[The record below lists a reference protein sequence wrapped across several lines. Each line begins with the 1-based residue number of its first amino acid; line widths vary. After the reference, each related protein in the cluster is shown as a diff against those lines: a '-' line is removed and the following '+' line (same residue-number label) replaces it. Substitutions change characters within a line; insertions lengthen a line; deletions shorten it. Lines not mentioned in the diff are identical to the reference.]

1 MPATSDLDRRRVTAA
16 ELVFDPFSE
25 EFFNGPWELY
35 RRLRDEA
42 PVYYNAEHDF
52 YALSRHA
59 DVAAAFKDYETFSSA
74 YGLDLAMVKSGA
86 PVPMKMIIL
95 MDPPE
100 HRQMRSLVNKVFTP
114 RQIANLKPMVVETID
129 RCFAAADTDRFDV
142 VQDFAAF
149 FPVEVITQMLGVPAH
164 RRQQVRRWVDTSLH
178 REPGQIEMSPEGQEA
193 VAQAMGLYFELI
205 QQRRDEPQDDM
216 FTRLVQAEI
225 EREDGQKERLTD
237 VEIAG
242 FATLLGGAGA
252 ETVTKLIGN
261 AAVTF
266 AQNPD
271 QWQKLLDDRSK
282 IPAAVEELLRYEA
295 PAQYNVR
302 RSMREVTLHGVTI
315 PAGKP
320 VFLLGGS
327 ANRDPAAFTDAEKF
341 DIDRDRTEAQNLG
354 FGYGVHSCLGAAL
367 ARMES
372 AIALERLLDFMPRYE
387 VLWDDC
393 RRVAMQN
400 VAGWS
405 HVPVRVLS

>member
-1 MPATSDLDRRRVTAA
+1 MTAT

-25 EFFNGPWELY
+25 EFFNGPWEIY
-35 RRLRDEA
+35 RRLREEA

-59 DVAAAFKDYETFSSA
+59 DVAAAFKDHETFSSA
-74 YGLDLAMVKSGA
+74 YGLDLAMVKSGE

-100 HRQMRSLVNKVFTP
+100 HRKMRSLVNKVFTP
-114 RQIANLKPMVVETID
+114 RQIANLKPMVVGTID
-129 RCFAAADTDRFDV
+129 RCFTAADPQRFDV
-142 VQDFAAF
+142 VQEFAAF
-149 FPVEVITQMLGVPAH
+149 FPVEVITQMLGVPAE
-164 RRQQVRRWVDTSLH
+164 RRQQVRQWVDTSLH
-178 REPGQIEMSPEGQEA
+178 REPGQIEMSAEGQQAIAEA
-193 VAQAMGLYFELI
+193 MALYYELI
-205 QQRRDEPQDDM
+205 QQRRAEPQDDM

-225 EREDGQKERLTD
+225 EREDGQKESLD
-237 VEIAG
+237 DFEIAG

-271 QWQKLLDDRSK
+271 QWQKLLDDRDK

-302 RSMREVTLHGVTI
+302 RSMKEVTLHGVTI

-327 ANRDPAAFTDAEKF
+327 ANRDPEAFTDADKF

-372 AIALERLLDFMPRYE
+372 AIALERLLDFMPRHE
-387 VLWDDC
+387 VLWDGC

-405 HVPVRVLS
+405 HVPVRVLR

>member
-1 MPATSDLDRRRVTAA
+1 MTAT

-25 EFFNGPWELY
+25 EFFNGPWEIY
-35 RRLRDEA
+35 RRLRTEA
-42 PVYYNAEHDF
+42 PVYYNPEYDF

-74 YGLDLAMVKSGA
+74 YGLDLAMVKSGE
-86 PVPMKMIIL
+86 PLPMKMIIL

-114 RQIANLKPMVVETID
+114 RQIANLKPMVIETID
-129 RCFAAADTDRFDV
+129 RCFSSADPDRFDV

-149 FPVEVITQMLGVPAH
+149 FPVEVITQMLGVPAES
-164 RRQQVRRWVDTSLH
+164 RQQVRQWVDTSLH
-178 REPGQIEMSPEGQEA
+178 REPGQIEMSSEGQEA
-193 VAQAMGLYFELI
+193 IAQAMGLYYELI
-205 QQRRDEPQDDM
+205 QQRRAEPQDDM

-225 EREDGQKERLTD
+225 EREDGQKERLD
-237 VEIAG
+237 DFEIAG

-261 AAVTF
+261 AAVIF

-271 QWQKLLDDRSK
+271 QWQKLLDDRGK

-302 RSMREVTLHGVTI
+302 RSMKEVTLHGVTI

-327 ANRDPAAFTDAEKF
+327 ANRDPEAFTDADTF

-372 AIALERLLDFMPRYE
+372 ATALERLLDFMPRYE
-387 VLWDDC
+387 VLWDQC

-400 VAGWS
+400 VVGWS
-405 HVPVRVLS
+405 HVPVRVLR

>member
-1 MPATSDLDRRRVTAA
+1 MTAA

-35 RRLRDEA
+35 RRLREEA
-42 PVYYNAEHDF
+42 PVYYNPEHDF

-74 YGLDLAMVKSGA
+74 YGLDLAMVKSGE
-86 PVPMKMIIL
+86 PLPMKMIIL

-114 RQIANLKPMVVETID
+114 RQIANLKPMVESTID
-129 RCFAAADTDRFDV
+129 RCFADADPDRFDV
-142 VQDFAAF
+142 VQEFAAF
-149 FPVEVITQMLGVPAH
+149 FPVEVITQMLGVPAD
-164 RRQQVRRWVDTSLH
+164 RRQQVRQWVDTSLH
-178 REPGQIEMSPEGQEA
+178 REPGQVEMSPEGQQAIAE
-193 VAQAMGLYFELI
+193 AMGLYYELI
-205 QQRRDEPQDDM
+205 QQRRAEPQDDM

-225 EREDGQKERLTD
+225 EREDGQMERLD
-237 VEIAG
+237 DFEIAG

-271 QWQKLLDDRSK
+271 QWQKLLDDRGK
-282 IPAAVEELLRYEA
+282 VPAAVEELLRYEA

-302 RSMREVTLHGVTI
+302 RSMKEITLHGVTI

-327 ANRDPAAFTDAEKF
+327 ANRDPDAFTDADKF

-387 VLWDDC
+387 VLWDEC

-405 HVPVRVLS
+405 HVPVRVLR

>member
-1 MPATSDLDRRRVTAA
+1 MTTSK
-16 ELVFDPFSE
+16 LVFDPFSE
-25 EFFNGPWELY
+25 EFFNGPWEIY
-35 RRLRDEA
+35 RRMRSEA
-42 PVYYNAEHDF
+42 PVYYNEEHDF
-52 YALSRHA
+52 YALSRHE
-59 DVAAAFKDYETFSSA
+59 DVAAAFKDYQTYSSA
-74 YGLDLAMVKSGA
+74 YGLDLAMVKSDEPLIA
-86 PVPMKMIIL
+86 KMIIV

-114 RQIANLKPMVVETID
+114 RAIEAMKPMVTETIE
-129 RCFAAADTDRFDV
+129 RYIAKADPDHFDV
-142 VQDFAAF
+142 VGDFSAF
-149 FPVEVITQMLGVPAH
+149 FPVEVITQMLGVPEEY
-164 RRQQVRRWVDTSLH
+164 RQQVREWVDISLH
-178 REPGQIEMSPEGQEA
+178 REPGQIEMSQEGLQA
-193 VAQAMGLYFELI
+193 VAEAMALYYELI
-205 QQRRDEPQDDM
+205 QKRRAEPQDDM
-216 FTRLVQAEI
+216 FSRLVAAEI
-225 EREDGQKERLTD
+225 EREDGEKERLD
-237 VEIAG
+237 DFEIAG

-252 ETVTKLIGN
+252 ETVTKLVGN

-266 AQNPD
+266 ARNPD

-302 RSMREVTLHGVTI
+302 RSMKEAHLHGVTI

-327 ANRDPAAFTDAEKF
+327 ANRDPEAFTDADSF

-372 AIALERLLDFMPRYE
+372 AIALDRLLDFMPRYE
-387 VLWDDC
+387 VSWNDC

-405 HVPVRVLS
+405 RVPVRVLR